1 MLTVVYVLVST
12 EKDYFYEQ
20 FLMSV
25 TSLHYQMKEVNVVLL
40 VEQDTNKY
48 IQEKHSEIK
57 ELVDQIIIQKLP
69 VECSMAVRSRML
81 KTSMRNLIDGDFLYI
96 DCDTVI
102 CSPLDTIQSLQYS
115 SAVLDNHYKV
125 TEQIVEFGAVIKRA
139 EQFGFSVGYNGNH
152 FNSGVLWCKDDDLT
166 REFFGRW
173 NEIWNETCSQG
184 VMIDQLS
191 FNEVNNQMN
200 GAIAEMEGEWNCQ
213 LRYGLPYLKDAKII
227 HYFASNL
234 GSKNQELKFAC
245 EFTSHELW
253 KKIRNHGRI
262 TDEIYNM
269 LCEPKRAFKNAIIV
283 EIKTENYYIINSN
296 IVAIVRAFYRRW
308 PKTFWKID
316 SILGK
321 MRRKK

>member
-69 VECSMAVRSRML
+69 AEYSMAARSRML

-102 CSPLDTIQSLQYS
+102 CSPLDNVQSLQHS
-115 SAVLDNHYKV
+115 SAVLDNHCKV
-125 TEQIVEFGAVIKRA
+125 MKQIVEFSAVIKRA
-139 EQFGFSVGYNGNH
+139 EQFGFSVGYNSNH
-152 FNSGVLWCKDDDLT
+152 FNAGVLWCKDDDST
-166 REFFGRW
+166 RKFFERW
-173 NEIWNETCSQG
+173 NETWNETYRQG
-184 VMIDQLS
+184 VVIDQLS

-213 LRYGLPYLKDAKII
+213 LRYGLPYLSDAKII

-234 GSKNQELKFAC
+234 NSKTQKLKFAY

-253 KKIRNHGRI
+253 EKIRQHRGI
-262 TDEIYNM
+262 TDEIYDM
-269 LCEPKRAFKNAIIV
+269 LCEPKRAFEKAIIV

-296 IVAIVRAFYRRW
+296 IVAIVRAFYRKC
-308 PKTFWKID
+308 PKTFWKIE

-321 MRRKK
+321 MRRNE